1 MTLKFD
7 TRETYMQIIP
17 ENSILD
23 ANMTENL
30 MQSIQKNDHNG
41 INNFIIDLSNCHK
54 YEIEANEPLMELHDW
69 VYNRMNGSIVFT
81 NLNSEVFNKIK
92 QERLHLSLNITPTLV
107 EAVDIINMEVLER
120 DILGEE

>member
-54 YEIEANEPLMELHDW
+54 YEIEANEPLMELHDL

-107 EAVDIINMEVLER
+107 EAVEVLER